1 MSLKLIKLRQMAK
14 RYKSEKDGATAV
26 EFALLI
32 TPFCALMFAIL
43 ELGIIFFFGASLN
56 HALSETSRDIRVGT
70 FQAACKGPAD
80 FKASICS
87 YMKSGPSCMNKLRVD
102 IQTTSSGR
110 FEPNM
115 LPVSP
120 PVVDTSDPSYDPS
133 APPTILPDTYDD
145 TLGRAPVMVRA
156 QYFYKMSLPTELTRL
171 ANTSGNVRVIQAVTA
186 FRNEPF
192 PGGC

>member
-1 MSLKLIKLRQMAK
+1 MSVKLNKLRLIAK
-14 RYKSEKDGATAV
+14 RYRKDRDGATAV

-56 HALSETSRDIRVGT
+56 HALSETSRDIRVGK

-80 FKASICS
+80 FKASICD
-87 YMKSGPSCMNKLRVD
+87 YMKAGSSCMSKLRVD
-102 IQTTSSGR
+102 VQTTSSGR
-110 FEPNM
+110 FEPDM

-120 PVVDTSDPSYDPS
+120 PAVDTSDPSYDPNA
-133 APPTILPDTYDD
+133 APPILPDTYEN
-145 TLGRAPVMVRA
+145 TSGRAPVMLRA
-156 QYFYKMSLPTELTRL
+156 QYYYKMSLPTELTRL